1 MTLPDGPRD
10 HGPDRGP
17 SGNDGRGEGGRTA
30 HPAPRLTVRASP
42 ARRAAGAGM
51 LGLLG
56 AILLWVALAAPPSAP
71 GWSVFLLAFGA
82 LAIFGGWRLWQ
93 ATAPA
98 LVLTGDG
105 LADTTG
111 RTIARLDDI
120 VAVERGML
128 AFKPS
133 NGFLLQLSRPAPRHW
148 SPGLWWRLGRR
159 VGVGGVTGAGE
170 TRAMADLI
178 ALALAER
185 NAGSAGAGSTGRSDD
200 QKHS

>member
-1 MTLPDGPRD
+1 
-10 HGPDRGP
+10 
-17 SGNDGRGEGGRTA
+17 
-30 HPAPRLTVRASP
+30 
-42 ARRAAGAGM
+42 M

-56 AILLWVALAAPPSAP
+56 AILLWVALATPPSAP
-71 GWSVFLLAFGA
+71 GWSLFLLAFGA
-82 LAIFGGWRLWQ
+82 VAIFGGWRLWQ
-93 ATAPA
+93 ATAPG

-105 LADTTG
+105 LVDTTG
-111 RTIARLDDI
+111 RTIARLDEI

-133 NGFLLQLSRPAPRHW
+133 NGFLLRLSRPAPRHW

-185 NAGSAGAGSTGRSDD
+185 SDRSPGAGGAGRSDD
-200 QKHS
+200 QKHSSSS

>member
-1 MTLPDGPRD
+1 
-10 HGPDRGP
+10 
-17 SGNDGRGEGGRTA
+17 
-30 HPAPRLTVRASP
+30 
-42 ARRAAGAGM
+42 M

-56 AILLWVALAAPPSAP
+56 AILLWIALAAPPAAP
-71 GWSVFLLAFGA
+71 GWRIFLLAFGA
-82 LAIFGGWRLWQ
+82 LGWFGAWRLWK
-93 ATAPA
+93 ATGPA
-98 LVLTGDG
+98 LVLTGDR
-105 LADTTG
+105 LADSTG
-111 RTIARLDDI
+111 RTVARLDEI
-120 VAVERGML
+120 EGVERGML

-133 NGFLLQLSRPAPRHW
+133 NGFLLRLSRPGTRHW

-185 NAGSAGAGSTGRSDD
+185 DASPGSGPGGADG